1 MHRDTQQLAR
11 ALEIFISRNTE
22 LQRYLENFHVH
33 PGGLNIPERREA
45 HARDAFARAAE
56 DRGTTV
62 EDYALTLIAR
72 TPAELEQ
79 LRSERRHRIATKQES
94 HDLVSE

>member
-1 MHRDTQQLAR
+1 VNRNTEQMDR
-11 ALEIFISRNTE
+11 AIAIFISRNE
-22 LQRYLENFHVH
+22 DLQRYLKNFHVH
-33 PGGLNIPERREA
+33 PGGLRIPERREDYA
-45 HARDAFARAAE
+45 KAAFARAAE

-79 LRSERRHRIATKQES
+79 LRAERREKIASNQHRRELATE
-94 HDLVSE
+94 

>member
-1 MHRDTQQLAR
+1 MHRDTQELAR
-11 ALEIFISRNTE
+11 ALEIFIRRNTE

-45 HARDAFARAAE
+45 HAIAAFTRAAE

-62 EDYALTLIAR
+62 EDYALALIAR
-72 TPAELEQ
+72 TPTELER
-79 LRSERRHRIATKQES
+79 LRFERRHRIAAKQES
-94 HDLVSE
+94 RNLVSE